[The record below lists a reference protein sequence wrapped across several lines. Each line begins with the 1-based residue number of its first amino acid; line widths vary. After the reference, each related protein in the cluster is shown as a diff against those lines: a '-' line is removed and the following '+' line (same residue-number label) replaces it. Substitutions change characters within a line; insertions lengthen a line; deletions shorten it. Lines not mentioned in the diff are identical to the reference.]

1 MLDRLVKEKQKLD
14 YFLWLVQIQWK
25 GSVKDYAMKLGVSEA
40 TFYRRI
46 ATLTQC
52 GIPLYYDKVIG
63 CYCLEHPIE
72 EGFLLRINNVAE
84 YRELLIDGYK
94 KTLALKLNEFCIVGF
109 CSLSSFASLA

>member
-1 MLDRLVKEKQKLD
+1 MFGTVLVSCYKCKFGLDELMKEVAMLDRLVKEKQKLD

-46 ATLTQC
+46 ATLKQC
-52 GIPLYYDKVIG
+52 GITLYYDKVIG

-72 EGFLLRINNVAE
+72 EGFLFE
-84 YRELLIDGYK
+84 DK
-94 KTLALKLNEFCIVGF
+94 
-109 CSLSSFASLA
+109 